1 MASTS
6 APIKLKMIKEKEIA
20 CKIAKTKHFL
30 LYFCRVP
37 FFQVFGVLCV
47 LVFSVERG
55 TFKSFFH
62 SPFCLVP
69 AHIVRYSVPKGA
81 SSISLHC
88 PGHVPCPSAVY
99 RGQSYLH
106 LHGCTQQQCHGNK
119 GRNPVMITVT
129 SLD

>member
-6 APIKLKMIKEKEIA
+6 AHIKLKMIKEKEIA

-30 LYFCRVP
+30 LCFCRVP
-37 FFQVFGVLCV
+37 LFQVFGVLCV

-62 SPFCLVP
+62 SPFCLVS

-81 SSISLHC
+81 SSIVL
-88 PGHVPCPSAVY
+88 PTKSACIARATYPAPQLCIGVSPTSICMAVHSNNAMKI
-99 RGQSYLH
+99 REEIQS
-106 LHGCTQQQCHGNK
+106 
-119 GRNPVMITVT
+119 
-129 SLD
+129 